1 MTHTVLHHAP
11 SLSVADAERVARER
25 YGRRGPARALTSER
39 DQNFFIEDGER
50 GGVVLKVANA
60 LEERAL
66 LEAQQDAMERL
77 AQRGVPVP
85 RVIPASNGEPLVEIS
100 NGDGTR
106 FFTWAVT
113 PLPGVL
119 LADTGFRS
127 LELLEQLGVAVGRL
141 TSALHHFSHP
151 ALDRPFA
158 WDLTGAVEHVV
169 AARDAFDDEP
179 FGAAID
185 AVVERVR
192 AHVLPRAHELPRAA
206 IHNDL
211 NDHNILVAASSG
223 GGSCLTRIDQ
233 VTGIIDFGDMLN
245 GWRVAD
251 LAIAVAY
258 AMLDVPDHLAVLA
271 AIVRGAAR
279 ECAYEDAEL
288 DAVFALAA
296 LRLALSAA
304 IAVEQQRSRPDNAY
318 LGVSQAAIRRT
329 LPKLVATP
337 YGLASAIAHH
347 AAGREPVA
355 RSARVRA
362 WLASRTA
369 TFAPVLDVDLR
380 TAPSVVLDLS
390 VASPLVSGDP
400 DENVEPK
407 LTPRI
412 DAAMR
417 ESGARVGIGRYDEP
431 RLLYT
436 AHFFGGADAA
446 SERRTIHIG
455 LDLFAPPGTPVHAP
469 LDGIVH
475 AFAENAVPQDYGPVI
490 ILRHEMDDGDA
501 FYTLYG
507 HLSRASLNG
516 LTIGRRI
523 ARGERF
529 ATLGAPIENVGWT
542 PHLHLQIITDLL
554 GLDTDFPG
562 VAPASQR
569 AVWRSFSPDPNLLVG
584 APSERFPTPAPDDAT
599 TFANRRRHFGGNLS
613 IAYRTPVRVERG
625 WMQYLYDHLG
635 RRYLDAYNNVPHV
648 GHCHPRVVHAGQ
660 AQMAVLN
667 TNTRYP
673 SDLAN
678 AYAERLTATLPGSL
692 RDGVVYLVSSA
703 SEANELA
710 LRLARAHTRRR
721 DMIVLESAYHGNTTS
736 LIDISPYKHDGPGGE
751 GAPDWVHVAPLA
763 DDYRG
768 PYKRGDSG
776 AGARYALQV
785 ADVVRQVTALGR
797 GVAGF
802 IAETCPSVGGQIIF
816 PPGYLAAVYD
826 AVRAAGGVCIADEVQ
841 TGLGRIGTHFWA
853 FEAQGVVP
861 DVVVMGKPLGNGH
874 PLAAVVARREIAE
887 SFANGMEY
895 FSTFGGN
902 QVSCA
907 IGLAVLDV
915 VRDEDLQ
922 AHAARTGERM
932 LSALRPFVD
941 RHEIVGDVRGSGLF
955 LGVELVRDRVSL
967 EPAGAEA
974 SYVVDR
980 MREEGI
986 LLGTDG
992 PYHNVVKIRPPMP
1005 FDAANADRL
1014 VETLDRVLG
1023 EGRHGPAR

>member
-1 MTHTVLHHAP
+1 MATILHHAP

-39 DQNFFIEDGER
+39 DQNFLIEDSVR
-50 GGVVLKVANA
+50 GAIVLKVANA
-60 LEERAL
+60 LEERGL
-66 LEAQQDAMERL
+66 LEAQQLALGRL
-77 AQRGVPVP
+77 EQRGVPVP
-85 RVIPASNGEPLVEIS
+85 RVVPASNGAPLVEIS
-100 NGDGTR
+100 DGDGTR
-106 FFTWAVT
+106 YFAWAVT

-119 LADTGFRS
+119 LADVGFRP
-127 LELLEQLGVAVGRL
+127 LELLEQVGVAVGRL
-141 TSALHHFSHP
+141 TSALHGFAHP

-158 WDLTGAVEHVV
+158 WDLTCAVERVV
-169 AARDAFDDEP
+169 AARDAMGDET
-179 FGAAID
+179 FGAAVD
-185 AVVERVR
+185 AAVTRVR
-192 AHVLPRAHELPRAA
+192 DHVLPRAHELPRAA

-211 NDHNILVAASSG
+211 NDHNILVAASNG
-223 GGSCLTRIDQ
+223 GDACLTRIDQ

-258 AMLDVPDHLAVLA
+258 AMLDAPDHLAVLA
-271 AIVRGAAR
+271 AMVRGAAR
-279 ECAYEDAEL
+279 ECAYEDSEL
-288 DAVFALAA
+288 DAVFALAG

-329 LPKLVATP
+329 LPRLVATP
-337 YGLASAIAHH
+337 FGLAAAVARR
-347 AAGREPVA
+347 AAGRAPVA
-355 RSARVRA
+355 RSARVRS

-380 TAPSVVLDLS
+380 TATSVVLDLS

-400 DENVEPK
+400 NENTEPK

-412 DAAMR
+412 DGVMR
-417 ESGARVGIGRYDEP
+417 DAEVRVAIGRYDEP

-436 AHFFGGADAA
+436 APFFGGADAA
-446 SERRTIHIG
+446 GERRTVHIG

-469 LDGIVH
+469 LDGVVH
-475 AFAENAVPQDYGPVI
+475 AFADNAVPQDYGPVI
-490 ILRHEMDDGDA
+490 ILRHEMDDGDG

-507 HLSRASLNG
+507 HLSRASLHG
-516 LTIGRRI
+516 LVVGRRI
-523 ARGERF
+523 AHGEHF
-529 ATLGAPIENVGWT
+529 ATLGAPNENVGWT

-569 AVWRSFSPDPNLLVG
+569 AVWRSLSPDPNLLVG
-584 APSERFPTPAPDDAT
+584 VPSNRFPAATPDDAT
-599 TFANRRRHFGGNLS
+599 TLATRRLRFGGNLS

-625 WMQYLYDHLG
+625 WMQYLYDHVG

-648 GHCHPRVVHAGQ
+648 GHCHPRVVRAGR

-673 SDLAN
+673 SDLTN
-678 AYAERLTATLPGSL
+678 AYAERLAATLPGAL

-736 LIDISPYKHDGPGGE
+736 LIDVSPYKHDGPGGE

-768 PYKRGDSG
+768 PFKRGDPE
-776 AGARYALQV
+776 AGVKYARLV
-785 ADVVRQVTALGR
+785 GDVVRQIAALGR

-816 PPGYLAAVYD
+816 PPGYLAGVYEV
-826 AVRAAGGVCIADEVQ
+826 VRAAGGICIADEVQ
-841 TGLGRIGTHFWA
+841 TGLGRVGTHFWA

-915 VRDEDLQ
+915 LRDEELQ
-922 AHAARTGERM
+922 AHARRIGERM
-932 LSALRPFVD
+932 LTALRAFVG
-941 RHEIVGDVRGSGLF
+941 RHELVGDVRGSGLF
-955 LGVELVRDRVSL
+955 LGVELVRDRASL
-967 EPAGAEA
+967 EPAGVEA
-974 SYVVDR
+974 SYVVER

-1005 FDAANADRL
+1005 FDEANADRL

-1023 EGRHGPAR
+1023 EGRHRPAR